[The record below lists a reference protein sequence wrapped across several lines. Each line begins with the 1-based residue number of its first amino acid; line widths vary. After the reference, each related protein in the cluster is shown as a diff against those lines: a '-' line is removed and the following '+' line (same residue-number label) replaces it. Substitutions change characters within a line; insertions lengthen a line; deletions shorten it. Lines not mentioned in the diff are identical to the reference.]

1 MKSVIASSVIASL
14 WLAASLRCAAQESYP
29 VRPVTIVVP
38 FSAGSQPDILA
49 RTLAEAMA
57 KSTSQPVVVLN
68 REGAAGT
75 IAVAS
80 VAQAR
85 PDGYTLGFGPNGQ
98 FSIQTHLL
106 RDLAYKVEQFDF
118 LCQTNSGAY
127 ALVVGPG
134 SPYKTL
140 AELIDA
146 ARRAPGKLNLGS
158 IGHATIPHLVG
169 ESIGI
174 EATVKFTHV
183 PFKAS
188 GDMITQT
195 LNGSV
200 DFTITTP
207 AALAGGSALRA
218 LALVAENRSPRYP
231 EVPLLKE
238 QGFKRSSLPGY
249 IGLYGLKGIPADA
262 AGWLRRSCAQSAETP
277 GFRQASEKVGA
288 PQLYADAPA
297 YNANMIEDHRYMG
310 ELLRTLG
317 VKPQ

>member
-1 MKSVIASSVIASL
+1 MTAVG
-14 WLAASLRCAAQESYP
+14 LAMACAGPALAQDSYP
-29 VRPVTIVVP
+29 ARPISIVVP

-49 RTLAEAMA
+49 RTLAEGMGKFSA
-57 KSTSQPVVVLN
+57 QPLVVVN

-75 IAVAS
+75 IAVTS

-118 LCQTNSGAY
+118 LCQTNTGAY

-146 ARRAPGKLNLGS
+146 ARRAPGKLNLAS
-158 IGHATIPHLVG
+158 LGHATIPHLVG
-169 ESIGI
+169 ESIGL
-174 EATVKFTHV
+174 EAGVKFTHV
-183 PFKAS
+183 PFKAT

-218 LALVAENRSPRYP
+218 LVLVAENRSPRYP
-231 EVPLLKE
+231 ELPLLKE
-238 QGFKRSSLPGY
+238 QGFKRSSMPGY
-249 IGLYGLKGIPADA
+249 IGLYGQKGMPADA
-262 AGWLRRSCAQSAETP
+262 AGWLRRSCAQSVE
-277 GFRQASEKVGA
+277 GLNFRQASEKVGA
-288 PQLYADAPA
+288 PQVYADAPA